1 MPITHGSRGPGYT
14 ASMLAVVILVPIAI
28 MVLACVL
35 ERFEARAVPTARAP
49 RTSRAGLRAPAA
61 TPATAPATPLQLVP
75 GSAEDDEQ
83 AVLPEPPTTP
93 TTPTTP
99 LRRAS

>member
-1 MPITHGSRGPGYT
+1 MPITHGSGRPGYT

-49 RTSRAGLRAPAA
+49 RTSRAGLR
-61 TPATAPATPLQLVP
+61 TPAPAPATPLQLVP
-75 GSAEDDEQ
+75 GAAEDDEQ
-83 AVLPEPPTTP
+83 GVLPEPAATP
-93 TTPTTP
+93 SAP

>member
-1 MPITHGSRGPGYT
+1 MPITHGSGGSGYT

-49 RTSRAGLRAPAA
+49 RTSRAGLRTPATTPATAPAAPLQLVPGEVEDGEKDVLPEPAA
-61 TPATAPATPLQLVP
+61 TPAT
-75 GSAEDDEQ
+75 
-83 AVLPEPPTTP
+83 
-93 TTPTTP
+93 P

>member
-1 MPITHGSRGPGYT
+1 MPITHGSGGSGYT

-49 RTSRAGLRAPAA
+49 RTSRAGLRAPA
-61 TPATAPATPLQLVP
+61 TPGHRPRTPLQLVP
-75 GSAEDDEQ
+75 GEVEDGEKD
-83 AVLPEPPTTP
+83 VLPEPAATP
-93 TTPTTP
+93 ATP

>member
-1 MPITHGSRGPGYT
+1 MPITHGSGGSGYT

-49 RTSRAGLRAPAA
+49 RTSRAGLRTPAAAPAA
-61 TPATAPATPLQLVP
+61 PLQLVP
-75 GSAEDDEQ
+75 GSAEDGELD
-83 AVLPEPPTTP
+83 VLPEPAATP
-93 TTPTTP
+93 SAP

>member
-1 MPITHGSRGPGYT
+1 MPITHGPGGSGYT

-49 RTSRAGLRAPAA
+49 RTSRASLR
-61 TPATAPATPLQLVP
+61 TPAPAPATPLQLVP
-75 GSAEDDEQ
+75 GTAEDDEQ
-83 AVLPEPPTTP
+83 GVRPEPAAIPAA
-93 TTPTTP
+93 P

>member
-1 MPITHGSRGPGYT
+1 MPIAHGSGGSGYT

-28 MVLACVL
+28 TFLACVL

-49 RTSRAGLRAPAA
+49 RPSRAGLRTPAAAPAA
-61 TPATAPATPLQLVP
+61 PLQLVP
-75 GSAEDDEQ
+75 GAAEDDGQ
-83 AVLPEPPTTP
+83 GVLPGPAAAPSA
-93 TTPTTP
+93 P

>member
-1 MPITHGSRGPGYT
+1 MPITHGSGGSGYT
-14 ASMLAVVILVPIAI
+14 TSMLAVVILVPIAI

-49 RTSRAGLRAPAA
+49 RTSRAGLR
-61 TPATAPATPLQLVP
+61 TPATATPLQLVP
-75 GSAEDDEQ
+75 GEVEDGEKD
-83 AVLPEPPTTP
+83 VLPEPAATP
-93 TTPTTP
+93 ATP

>member
-1 MPITHGSRGPGYT
+1 
-14 ASMLAVVILVPIAI
+14 MLAVVILVPIAI

-49 RTSRAGLRAPAA
+49 RTSRAGLRAPAT
-61 TPATAPATPLQLVP
+61 TPATTPAPPLQLVP
-75 GSAEDDEQ
+75 GAAEDDDRD
-83 AVLPEPPTTP
+83 VLPEPATTP
-93 TTPTTP
+93 ATP

>member
-1 MPITHGSRGPGYT
+1 MPITHGSEGSGYT

-35 ERFEARAVPTARAP
+35 ERFEARAVPTARAA
-49 RTSRAGLRAPAA
+49 RTSRAGLR
-61 TPATAPATPLQLVP
+61 TPATAPAAPLQLVP
-75 GSAEDDEQ
+75 GSAEDSEQ
-83 AVLPEPPTTP
+83 DVLPEPAATP
-93 TTPTTP
+93 SAP

>member
-1 MPITHGSRGPGYT
+1 MPITHGSGGPGYT
-14 ASMLAVVILVPIAI
+14 TSMLAVVILVPIAI

-49 RTSRAGLRAPAA
+49 RTSRAGLR
-61 TPATAPATPLQLVP
+61 TPATAPAAPLQLVP
-75 GSAEDDEQ
+75 GTADDDEQ
-83 AVLPEPPTTP
+83 GVLPEPAATP
-93 TTPTTP
+93 AAP

>member
-49 RTSRAGLRAPAA
+49 RTSRAGLR
-61 TPATAPATPLQLVP
+61 TPATTPAAAPATPLQLVP

-83 AVLPEPPTTP
+83 DVLPEPPATP
-93 TTPTTP
+93 SAP

>member
-1 MPITHGSRGPGYT
+1 MPITHGSGRPGYT

-35 ERFEARAVPTARAP
+35 ERFEARAVPTARAT
-49 RTSRAGLRAPAA
+49 RTSRAALRAPA
-61 TPATAPATPLQLVP
+61 TGPATPLQLVP
-75 GSAEDDEQ
+75 GAAEDDEQ
-83 AVLPEPPTTP
+83 GVLPEPAATP
-93 TTPTTP
+93 SAP

>member
-1 MPITHGSRGPGYT
+1 
-14 ASMLAVVILVPIAI
+14 MLAVVILVPIAI

-49 RTSRAGLRAPAA
+49 RTSRAGLR
-61 TPATAPATPLQLVP
+61 TPATTPAAPLQLVP
-75 GSAEDDEQ
+75 GSADDGEQ
-83 AVLPEPPTTP
+83 DVLPESAATP
-93 TTPTTP
+93 SGP

>member
-1 MPITHGSRGPGYT
+1 MPITHGSEGSGYT

-49 RTSRAGLRAPAA
+49 RTSRAGLR
-61 TPATAPATPLQLVP
+61 TPVTATPLQLVP
-75 GSAEDDEQ
+75 GEVEDGEKD
-83 AVLPEPPTTP
+83 VLPEPAATP
-93 TTPTTP
+93 ATP

>member
-1 MPITHGSRGPGYT
+1 MPITHGSEGSGYT

-35 ERFEARAVPTARAP
+35 ERFEARAVPTARAA
-49 RTSRAGLRAPAA
+49 RTSRPGLRTPAS
-61 TPATAPATPLQLVP
+61 TPATAPAAPLQLVP
-75 GSAEDDEQ
+75 GSAEDDERD
-83 AVLPEPPTTP
+83 VLPEPAATP
-93 TTPTTP
+93 AMP